1 MVLKKKK
8 KQHLGKPVTQIYSNH
23 DTGRPTTLFD
33 SRLWFSRPLI
43 TRFSWKQL
51 GMSQSLEEQW
61 VTDCIG
67 PGIVLPVLP
76 LLEAG
81 GELLVGS
88 PHLTEL
94 FSSFFAAL
102 VLVRMVLSCQFS
114 VGCTDFFC
122 TGLRRET
129 QSPEM
134 LVLIGHLVCFLL
146 PARPLSEREM
156 AFFVTSVS
164 AICHEVRVD
173 IEGRCLRTKKQT
185 WFEIRLEAM
194 GIIGL

>member
-1 MVLKKKK
+1 M
-8 KQHLGKPVTQIYSNH
+8 
-23 DTGRPTTLFD
+23 
-33 SRLWFSRPLI
+33 
-43 TRFSWKQL
+43 
-51 GMSQSLEEQW
+51 
-61 VTDCIG
+61 TDWHC
-67 PGIVLPVLP
+67 PSPP
-76 LLEAG
+76 HLLEAG

-94 FSSFFAAL
+94 FSSFFATL
-102 VLVRMVLSCQFS
+102 VLVWMVLSCQFS

-134 LVLIGHLVCFLL
+134 LVLIGRLVRFLL

-156 AFFVTSVS
+156 AFFVTSVP
-164 AICHEVRVD
+164 AICHKVRVD

-185 WFEIRLEAM
+185 RFEVI